1 MKTLLDDYIFSDT
14 LRYEGHKLIYTPENG
29 EPIVLG
35 GFLGAAVL
43 GALLHGQEEGHD
55 RGISLNNRDGRH
67 AFFHR
72 YEDETLHENG
82 GLLTVEVQALSEDY
96 MELEDMDE
104 KYAAAREYIKE
115 RSRYDEKFRKF
126 AKDVSHARFCR
137 QLTLL
142 FGWYVDPDSLRKS
155 MLRKPKRKTKKYT

>member
-14 LRYEGHKLIYTPENG
+14 LRYEGHKLIYTPKNG

-43 GALLHGQEEGHD
+43 GALLHGQEEEHD
-55 RGISLNNRDGRH
+55 RGIFLNNRDGRH

-82 GLLTVEVQALSEDY
+82 PFGRTH
-96 MELEDMDE
+96 
-104 KYAAAREYIKE
+104 KK
-115 RSRYDEKFRKF
+115 
-126 AKDVSHARFCR
+126 KDVR
-137 QLTLL
+137 
-142 FGWYVDPDSLRKS
+142 
-155 MLRKPKRKTKKYT
+155 